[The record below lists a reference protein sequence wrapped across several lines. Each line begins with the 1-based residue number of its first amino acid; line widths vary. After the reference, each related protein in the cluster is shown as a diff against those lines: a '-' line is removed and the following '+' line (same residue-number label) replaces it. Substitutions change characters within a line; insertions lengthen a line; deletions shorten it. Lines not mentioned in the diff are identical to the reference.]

1 MANRCRAGKIDR
13 NISFFVEKEQINTIN
28 VTLTAYGKDY
38 TKTVSNDGA
47 ATRWIEQQVRD
58 LKK

>member
-1 MANRCRAGKIDR
+1 MTCKCRAGRIDR
-13 NISFFVEKEQINTIN
+13 NISFFVEKEKINTIN

-38 TKTVSNDGA
+38 TKTVGSDGA
-47 ATRWIEQQVRD
+47 ATKWIEQQVIY